1 MTSSYYTST
10 HFTVTY
16 YRDYSVQPRG
26 YNILFLPRQNE
37 TNCNGCCERLNQMT
51 SLSFTR
57 SLTRY
62 NNLPRQN
69 ETNCNGCCANFHIL
83 SDKAFRPSSPLCRL
97 TSIQNHISNSPKDHI
112 SKSPTS
118 SSSTSTLETLK
129 QQAQHAIDTNSSSI
143 DKLSMQIWSNPEL
156 NYQEILAHDCL
167 TSFLSQQGFKVT
179 PNYLLPTAFLA
190 EFGSGQQ
197 PVIVI
202 CAEYD
207 ALPGIGHA
215 CGHNLIA
222 SAAVSAAIGIKAAWK
237 GNGTIR
243 ILGTPAEEGGQG
255 KAELIKRG
263 AFQDVDVAMMVHP
276 SPADILY
283 PKMPCLRHLVFTFRG
298 KNAHAAGNP
307 WDGINAVDAVVQ
319 FFAAVGLA
327 RQQMKPTA
335 RVHGIITDGGVKP
348 NIIPALTRA
357 EFYIRSPS
365 QPENELLCTKVVACA
380 QGAATATGCTLE
392 WVSISA
398 TL

>member
-1 MTSSYYTST
+1 
-10 HFTVTY
+10 
-16 YRDYSVQPRG
+16 
-26 YNILFLPRQNE
+26 
-37 TNCNGCCERLNQMT
+37 MT
-51 SLSFTR
+51 SLTKS

-62 NNLPRQN
+62 SDLPRQN
-69 ETNCNGCCANFHIL
+69 ETNCNGCCASLANFHIL
-83 SDKAFRPSSPLCRL
+83 SDKAFRPSPPLCRL
-97 TSIQNHISNSPKDHI
+97 TSIQNHISNSPRDHI
-112 SKSPTS
+112 SKSPTSSSSSSTLETIKQKAQHAIDTHVSKSPTS